1 MTFKNTSF
9 VGLVT
14 FDASGKHTQITEYL
28 SKRGYYKN
36 SLNGR
41 EISFNTY
48 IGTVDCDVKVNE
60 NGAFPAAKLKKES
73 DRLADNLRE
82 SLHDFFSEND
92 IDGSIYVMF
101 SWKLSADDSTSQ

>member
-1 MTFKNTSF
+1 MSSKKTSF

-14 FDASGKHTQITEYL
+14 FDASGKHAEITEYL
-28 SKRGYYKN
+28 LKRGYKKK

-48 IGTVDCDVKVNE
+48 IGTIECDVEIND
-60 NGAFPAAKLKKES
+60 NGSFPSNKLKSVS

-82 SLHDFFSEND
+82 SLKYFFDEND

-101 SWKLSADDSTSQ
+101 SWKLSADDSTTQ

>member
-1 MTFKNTSF
+1 MAVKTTAF

-14 FDASGKHTQITEYL
+14 FDASDKHAEITKYL
-28 SKRGYYKN
+28 SKRGYHKE

-48 IGTVDCDVKVNE
+48 IGTVNCDVEVND
-60 NGAFPAAKLKKES
+60 NGAFPSRNLKKES

-82 SLHDFFSEND
+82 SLKDFFDEND